1 MNNKRKWAVI
11 GSILLMTVLSIITA
25 YFLMTMYYRGK
36 FAFGT
41 YINGVYCTGKTVEE
55 VNSLLCEQ
63 YTERR
68 ISVIVEDGST
78 EELVLDRTVFTPDYT
93 MGLERIMEK
102 QAHQNPI
109 QWGKRFFTSQHE
121 VVEAEI
127 TYDEEV
133 LLAQIA
139 LMPCTNHLPDELLLY
154 IGLSENGYALM
165 DTTQEYYDPVLA
177 TWDIQRAILDGKTTV
192 DMAEEGCY
200 SHQLYIDNGMQAIY
214 DEWAEVQAF
223 QKTEI
228 RYVMGSGTETIGPEW
243 MAKFLVLNDADTP
256 QMFLKDESG
265 NFTIDEIQVRMFV
278 DEFADRYDTYGMARE
293 FTTIHGQTVTVDG
306 SIYGNQIDR
315 EAEVEWLLETLRS
328 GQGGVRTPQY
338 TQMAK
343 YQGSDDIGPTYI
355 EIDLTAQKL
364 YLIKNHEIALET
376 DIVSGNLGWRLG
388 TPSRV
393 CYIHGR
399 YKNRVLTGPDYASFV
414 YYWMPVYR
422 NIGIHDATWRNRFGG
437 DIYKTN
443 GSHGCINVPLEKMEI
458 LYGEVERGIP
468 VVMYYTEEMDMSRI
482 NNK

>member
-78 EELVLDRTVFTPDYT
+78 EELVLDRSVFTPDYT
-93 MGLERIMEK
+93 MALELIMEK
-102 QAHQNPI
+102 QAHLNPYE
-109 QWGKRFFTSQHE
+109 WGKLLFSPQYHTIE
-121 VVEAEI
+121 KPII
-127 TYDEEV
+127 TYDDEA

-139 LMPCTNHLPDELLLY
+139 LMPCTNQLPDKLYLY
-154 IGLSENGYALM
+154 IALSANGYTLI
-165 DTTQEYYDPVLA
+165 DSTQAYYNPELA
-177 TWDIQRAILDGKTTV
+177 MWDIYWAVLDGQTNINLV
-192 DMAEEGCY
+192 EEGGY
-200 SHQLYIDNGMQAIY
+200 SHRIPVDAEMAAVYA
-214 DEWAEVQAF
+214 EWEDVQAF
-223 QKTEI
+223 QELEI
-228 RYVMGSGTETIGPEW
+228 RYIVGSDTETISPAW
-243 MAKFLVLNDADTP
+243 MARFLMPDEETD
-256 QMFLKDESG
+256 MFLRDENGYFLIDESK
-265 NFTIDEIQVRMFV
+265 VRMYV
-278 DEFADRYDTYGMARE
+278 DDFADRYDTYGMARE

-393 CYIHGR
+393 CYIQGR
-399 YKNRVLTGPDYASFV
+399 YKNRVLTGPGYASFV

-422 NIGIHDATWRNRFGG
+422 NIGIHDATWRNSFGG